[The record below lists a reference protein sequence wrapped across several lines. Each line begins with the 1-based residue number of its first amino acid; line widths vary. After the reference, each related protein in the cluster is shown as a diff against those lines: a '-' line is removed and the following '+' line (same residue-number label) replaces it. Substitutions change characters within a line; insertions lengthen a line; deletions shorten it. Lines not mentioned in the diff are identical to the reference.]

1 MIKAPFNSLFLFIFV
16 LVIPAF
22 ANFTQADS
30 AKAKA
35 YCRGEFWGTTA
46 TAKNRSEAFARA
58 QSQIASSINSLVAA
72 QTDISSTK
80 KKDKDGRIEASSSF
94 SATSNIK
101 SEVMV
106 LRGFK
111 EIESKPLGNG
121 EHELKGYVCNSFAA
135 TYFLDSLRIY
145 LRDSLETFKKLR
157 QELDEDICI
166 SANRTIDKMR
176 GWQMGLEVLN
186 QVDRDLQ
193 RKYEDAYGEINRWCI
208 DDEIKKRQTI
218 FVAIPTGEEP
228 KNSNAKNNLR
238 KYVIDALVNNP
249 LYTLV
254 EEESKA
260 KFKCDI
266 EITPSYGTYNLTAK
280 ITKEILGKRVV
291 ASNRSAYVP
300 SSLKNEIEHKK
311 ASIELVSQLLKRCG
325 TMSVGETYD
334 GGCKNGLRDGK
345 GKLTYLGGEVYEGE
359 WKADL
364 PHGSGKFT
372 RPDGYIYEGESKN
385 GMQEGRGIEKRPDG
399 TIYDGEWKADKYHG
413 KGKLTDIY
421 GVYIGEFKNGTFDG
435 KGKIVWTDGQVYDGY
450 FKDGMENGKGK
461 ATYATGDVYEG
472 DFKNGRF
479 EGKGKYTTINGEV
492 YVGEFKNGKYNGK
505 GKVTYATGDVYEGD
519 FKDSYYEGKGKA
531 TRANGDVYVGEFK
544 NSNFEGKGK
553 IKYVNGDVYEGGFK
567 NSKYDGKGKKV
578 FASGHIYEGDFKNDN
593 FEGKGKMIWPNGDVY
608 EGNFKEWL
616 LDGKG
621 KLTYKNGNVLEG
633 EFRKGQFYG
642 KEASKKS
649 GSTFKDARDGKEY
662 RTVEIGNQTWMAE
675 NLNYNAS
682 GSLCYDNDPANC
694 KKYGRLYNWETAKK
708 VCPAGWHLP
717 SKDEWEILV
726 NNVSN
731 VMTAGA
737 KLKAG
742 NGWDS
747 YQGNSGNG
755 SDDYGFTALPSG
767 AYMDNFGGIGSL
779 SFWWTSTEKDKDTA
793 FLSIITNNSDFL
805 VTLYSFPPYIY
816 IHKLNGSSVRCLRG
830 SEPYSA
836 SPAVAPPVNDKPSD
850 KQADELEV
858 VETELG
864 KLKDLCIKKYSE
876 YYCGVGSWTSDSKDM
891 ASRMAI
897 IHAKREMAIDIGMLV
912 STSTKSE
919 ISEGS
924 DGVLSSSEESIMV
937 TDSISERVTGVHSR
951 VELGKNVNKKKKS
964 EICTIANKKIH
975 KSNDEIEY
983 YEYYILRNG
992 EIVGSCTYS
1001 YFEGD
1006 EFEKYTIKYG
1016 EGISGIQTQNTRTVY
1031 NKEKKEYTA
1040 YVMVTLPKALVPTP
1054 VSSASATAASSF
1066 KDTRDNKTYKMVK
1079 IGSQTW
1085 MAENLNYNAKDSKCY
1100 ENDESNC
1107 KKYGRLYNWA
1117 TAKSAC
1123 PSGWHLPSKA
1133 EWEALTK
1140 TAGGNKTA
1148 GKYLKATSGWN
1159 NNGNGEDKFEFSA
1172 MSGGEGGSD
1181 GKFNSIGNYGLWWSS
1196 FESNSGG
1203 DYRWYRWYM
1212 GYNYDGADYGMR
1224 RKSDLYSVR
1233 CVKD

>member
-1 MIKAPFNSLFLFIFV
+1 LLNAWLIRSLRSKTMKKSPLHPLFLLIFV
-16 LVIPAF
+16 LAIPAF

-260 KFKCDI
+260 KFKCEI

-325 TMSVGETYD
+325 TMSMGETYD

-364 PHGSGKFT
+364 PHGKGKFT

-399 TIYDGEWKADKYHG
+399 TTYEGEWKADKYHG
-413 KGKLTDIY
+413 KGKFTDIH
-421 GVYIGEFKNGTFDG
+421 GVYVGEFKNSTFDG
-435 KGKIVWTDGQVYDGY
+435 KGKLVWTDGQVYDGY

-461 ATYATGDVYEG
+461 ATYVNGDVYEG
-472 DFKNGRF
+472 DFKNGMF
-479 EGKGKYTTINGEV
+479 EGKGKYTTINGDV

-505 GKVTYATGDVYEGD
+505 GKATYATGDVYEGD
-519 FKDSYYEGKGKA
+519 FKDSHYEGNGKA
-531 TRANGDVYVGEFK
+531 IRANGDVYVGEFR

-553 IKYVNGDVYEGGFK
+553 IKYANGDVYEGGFK
-567 NSKYDGKGKKV
+567 NSKYDGKGKMV

-593 FEGKGKMIWPNGDVY
+593 FEGKGKMIWPNGDVH
-608 EGNFKEWL
+608 EGDFKEWL
-616 LDGKG
+616 PDGKG

-642 KEASKKS
+642 KETSKKS

-708 VCPAGWHLP
+708 ACPAGWHLP

-742 NGWDS
+742 SGWDS

-816 IHKLNGSSVRCLRG
+816 IHKLNGSSVRCLKG

-836 SPAVAPPVNDKPSD
+836 LPAD
-850 KQADELEV
+850 KQSGGLEV
-858 VETELG
+858 VETEFD

-876 YYCGVGSWTSDSKDM
+876 YYCGIGEWSSKSKD
-891 ASRMAI
+891 AALQIATWYAKGEIAKQIAVFVEAKENESVESTTVNISKITGIQIGSLHILGTGNRM
-897 IHAKREMAIDIGMLV
+897 
-912 STSTKSE
+912 
-919 ISEGS
+919 
-924 DGVLSSSEESIMV
+924 
-937 TDSISERVTGVHSR
+937 
-951 VELGKNVNKKKKS
+951 KKS
-964 EICTIANKKIH
+964 EICAIPNIKGKVSLVKRSEDSDVEFYSIG
-975 KSNDEIEY
+975 
-983 YEYYILRNG
+983 YYILVNG
-992 EIVGSCTYS
+992 KIAGICEYQKDDSFNDEYQGYIV
-1001 YFEGD
+1001 
-1006 EFEKYTIKYG
+1006 KVG
-1016 EGISGIQTQNTRTVY
+1016 EGVPDIKIQETCTKNRNKNEYTVY
-1031 NKEKKEYTA
+1031 VLA
-1040 YVMVTLPKALVPTP
+1040 TLPKA
-1054 VSSASATAASSF
+1054 F
-1066 KDTRDNKTYKMVK
+1066 RIQK
-1079 IGSQTW
+1079 
-1085 MAENLNYNAKDSKCY
+1085 
-1100 ENDESNC
+1100 
-1107 KKYGRLYNWA
+1107 
-1117 TAKSAC
+1117 
-1123 PSGWHLPSKA
+1123 
-1133 EWEALTK
+1133 
-1140 TAGGNKTA
+1140 
-1148 GKYLKATSGWN
+1148 
-1159 NNGNGEDKFEFSA
+1159 
-1172 MSGGEGGSD
+1172 
-1181 GKFNSIGNYGLWWSS
+1181 
-1196 FESNSGG
+1196 
-1203 DYRWYRWYM
+1203 
-1212 GYNYDGADYGMR
+1212 
-1224 RKSDLYSVR
+1224 
-1233 CVKD
+1233 